1 MAREKARVVVA
12 RGVNAEAVENRAAE
26 SMVAVFI
33 FILGRKV
40 LVAKNIIMSYNLVR
54 HTLVCSCRRDAEK
67 KRYFRRDSR

>member
-1 MAREKARVVVA
+1 VVVA

-33 FILGRKV
+33 FVLGRKV
-40 LVAKNIIMSYNLVR
+40 VAKNIIMSYGCDLVR